1 MESAA
6 CVSSPVPRGRLCFE
20 LAWDVCFIKNS
31 SLTFL
36 SLSLSLSDFDCL
48 EPLGIESGE
57 IPSEQIEAS
66 SEYNP
71 NWAAQRSRLNN
82 FENGWT
88 PMEDSNKEW
97 IQVAQDNHLYI
108 NQTSCFDEVKLKAFH
123 LEKNVCQCL
132 LCSTISG
139 RLSTFKSSVFEVVL
153 C

>member
-1 MESAA
+1 MLFSSPEMESAA
-6 CVSSPVPRGRLCFE
+6 CMTGLVPGGRPCFE
-20 LAWDVCFIKNS
+20 VAWDVSFIRDS

-36 SLSLSLSDFDCL
+36 SPSLSLSDFDCM

-71 NWAAQRSRLNN
+71 SWSAQRSRLNN

-97 IQVAQDNHLYI
+97 IQVAQDFTYAVTNIPALI
-108 NQTSCFDEVKLKAFH
+108 
-123 LEKNVCQCL
+123 
-132 LCSTISG
+132 
-139 RLSTFKSSVFEVVL
+139 KSN
-153 C
+153 